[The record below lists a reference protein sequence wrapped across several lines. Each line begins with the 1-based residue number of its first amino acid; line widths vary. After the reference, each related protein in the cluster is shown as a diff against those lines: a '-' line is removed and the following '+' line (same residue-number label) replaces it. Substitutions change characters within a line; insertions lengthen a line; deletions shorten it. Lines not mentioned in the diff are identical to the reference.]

1 MKLKKLEITGF
12 KSFVDKTRISFPNG
26 ISAIV
31 GPNGCGK
38 SNVVDA
44 LRWVMGEQS
53 VKQLRGKSM
62 EDIIFSGTD
71 GRPPLNMAE
80 VSLTL
85 VNDNGSAPEELKD
98 FSEIEIT
105 RRLYRSGERSYF
117 LNKQPCRLKDINNIF
132 LGSGMGAKSY
142 AVIQQGNIG
151 AITDAGPEER
161 RFFIEE
167 AAGVTRYKNHKI
179 EALRKVKS
187 TRQNLLRVTDII
199 AEVKRQMSSLNR
211 QARKAE
217 MFKKHRE
224 SIKDLDVFISL
235 IDHEELRAKIE
246 KTALVLKELK
256 DTEFEHTSKLGK
268 LDALVEEIQVNRTR
282 KHMEISQQK
291 TLKFETQRDT
301 DRIENDLAHLK
312 KDVERLTVEVE
323 ELKSAGKNLDE
334 KNLKMKLEMQEVEKS
349 EADIQEEVRIQKEL
363 LEKENLLS
371 QSLRAKL
378 DRLNTELNTYK
389 TELMELVAKEA
400 KYKNIYQNASNNKES
415 LARRLKRTAEE
426 EAIAG
431 KKAGEFREKE
441 AQAKKT
447 LESFKKEIEE
457 LSSKIDAARKKL
469 EEKSKILG
477 EKVKLVQTLE
487 LERHKLKSR
496 YNALKKMDDNFE
508 WYKDGVKAIM
518 KKGEGVVNQEIQ
530 PSSRLKNGNIIG
542 IMADMIEPQ
551 PGFETAVEAVLGE
564 SLQYIIVKDQ
574 ETGVDAIDYLRTS
587 GAGRSG
593 FIPVSSVKKIK
604 AQSSNNET
612 QPSLQLLLDH
622 VSIKDG
628 FEDIAQ
634 AMFSDVVVVN
644 DIQEAVKTW
653 NSLCKSNGHYPKT
666 IVTKE
671 GNLISPKGIML
682 GGSKDKLSGILAKK
696 NELKELAG
704 KVADLDRQL
713 ESEKTLQ
720 KGIESSVRDNEI
732 ELQKQVE
739 HKNNL
744 TQDEL
749 EAQKSYYKTT
759 ENLKHALHH
768 LEVVA
773 LEHEQ
778 LLGEES
784 DIDDEMSSYYNEL
797 AKTEQD
803 VKQAQDNVTDRSSKI
818 DSVSVDLEEF
828 NQKVVDIKLALTGLN
843 AKLDN
848 STNTL
853 RRLKAF
859 YNDRIKQLEQLS
871 ADIEAKIQKRASKK
885 EKIAAHK
892 QNLSEMYDKF
902 KELNQKLEISEDD
915 FQAIEDKLKEHGEL
929 ISKIQ
934 GKREKDLEKLRY
946 LEVEQSQLQIKLE
959 NIENRIEERYHQP
972 LKLFRSQLSEK
983 LNNLE
988 TSKTEMEEDLTQLRE
1003 KIARI
1008 GDVNLGAIQEYE
1020 ELKTRDEFLTSQ
1032 KDDLEKALADL
1043 HTVIKKTNK
1052 ITKDLFLKTLDEIN
1066 DKLKEVFPRLFDG
1079 GTAKLVLT
1087 EPDNVLES
1095 GVEFMIHPPGKK
1107 LTRMSLLS
1115 GGEKALSAISFI
1127 FSIFLLKPASFCLM
1141 DEIDAPLDDA
1151 NVYRFND
1158 LVKTIGEKSQI
1169 IMVTHNKRSME
1180 FADILLGIT
1189 MQKKGISQIVSVNL
1203 E

>member
-1 MKLKKLEITGF
+1 MKLKKIEITGF

-62 EDIIFSGTD
+62 EDIIFSGSD

-167 AAGVTRYKNHKI
+167 AAGVTRYKNRKI

-187 TRQNLLRVTDII
+187 TRHNLLRVTDII
-199 AEVKRQMSSLNR
+199 AEVKRQMNSLKR

-224 SIKDLDVFISL
+224 SIKDLDVLKSL
-235 IDHEELRAKIE
+235 IDHEEYRDKIE
-246 KTALVLKELK
+246 HTALVLKELK
-256 DTEFEHTSKLGK
+256 NTEFEHTSKLGK
-268 LDALVEEIQVNRTR
+268 LDALIEEIQVDRTR
-282 KHMEISQQK
+282 KNMEISQQK
-291 TLKFETQRDT
+291 SLKFETQRDT
-301 DRIENDLAHLK
+301 DRMENDLAHLK

-323 ELKSAGKNLDE
+323 GLKAASKDLDE

-349 EADIQEEVRIQKEL
+349 RAGIQEEVGIQKEL

-371 QSLRAKL
+371 QNLRAKL
-378 DRLNTELNTYK
+378 DQLNTELDTYK
-389 TELMELVAKEA
+389 AQLMELVAKEA
-400 KYKNIYQNASNNKES
+400 KYKNIYQNASNSKES

-426 EAIAG
+426 EAIAK
-431 KKAGEFREKE
+431 KKAVEFEKKE
-441 AQAKKT
+441 EQAKKI
-447 LESFKKEIEE
+447 LESFKQEIEE
-457 LSSKIDAARKKL
+457 LNSKIGAVREKL
-469 EEKSKILG
+469 EEKSKALG
-477 EKVKLVQTLE
+477 QKVKLVQTME

-518 KKGEGVVNQEIQ
+518 KKGEGVVNQKIQ
-530 PSSRLKNGNIIG
+530 PSSRLQNGNIMG

-593 FIPVSSVKKIK
+593 FIPVSSVKIK
-604 AQSSNNET
+604 EQSASNDT
-612 QPSLQLLLDH
+612 QPSLPLLLDH

-634 AMFSDVVVVN
+634 AMFSDVAVVN
-644 DIQEAVKTW
+644 DIQEAVTTW
-653 NSLCKSNGHYPKT
+653 NSLYKSNGHYPKT

-696 NELKELAG
+696 HEIKELAG
-704 KVADLDRQL
+704 KVADLDKHL

-720 KGIESSVRDNEI
+720 KALESSVRDNEI

-739 HKNNL
+739 QKNNL

-749 EAQKSYYKTT
+749 EAQRAYYKTT
-759 ENLKHALHH
+759 ENVKHALHH
-768 LEVVA
+768 LEVVT

-784 DIDDEMSSYYNEL
+784 DIDDQMSSYYNAL
-797 AKTEQD
+797 AKIEQD

-818 DSVSVDLEEF
+818 DSVSADLEEF

-843 AKLDN
+843 AKFDN
-848 STNTL
+848 SSNTL

-859 YNDRIKQLEQLS
+859 YNDGIKQLEQLS
-871 ADIEAKIQKRASKK
+871 LDIEAKIQKRASEK
-885 EKIAAHK
+885 EKITEYD
-892 QNLSEMYDKF
+892 QNLSKMYDKF
-902 KELNQKLEISEDD
+902 KELNQKLEISEED
-915 FQAIEDKLKEHGEL
+915 FLAIESKLKQQDEI
-929 ISKIQ
+929 ISTLQ
-934 GKREKDLEKLRY
+934 GKREKGLERLRY
-946 LEVEQSQLQIKLE
+946 LEVEKSQLQIKLE

-972 LKLFRSQLSEK
+972 LKLFRAQLAEK
-983 LNNLE
+983 LKNLE
-988 TSKTEMEEDLTQLRE
+988 TSKEEMEENLTKLRE
-1003 KIARI
+1003 KVARI
-1008 GDVNLGAIQEYE
+1008 GDVNLGAIEEYE
-1020 ELKTRDEFLTSQ
+1020 ELKTRDDFLTSQ
-1032 KDDLEKALADL
+1032 KDDLEQALEDL

-1052 ITKDLFLKTLDEIN
+1052 ITKELFLKTLGEIN

-1079 GTAKLVLT
+1079 GTAKLILT

-1115 GGEKALSAISFI
+1115 GGEKALSAIAFI

-1158 LVKTIGEKSQI
+1158 LVKAIGEKSQI

-1180 FADILLGIT
+1180 FADILLGVT
-1189 MQKKGISQIVSVNL
+1189 MQKKGVSQIVSVNL